1 MLDAAPA
8 PLLEV
13 ENLGVALE
21 TKLGRFQVIDGV
33 SFRLAA
39 NETLGVVGE
48 SGSGKSMTALS
59 IMRVLPRRIARIT
72 SGRVLLNGEDLL
84 QKSETQMRQEVRGR
98 KIAIIPQDPQT
109 SLNPLFPVGAQIV
122 EALRMHMPDLSR
134 DELRAQA
141 IRAMEDVRIAAPEH
155 RFSAYPHQLSG
166 GMKQRIVGAIAI
178 ACRPSL
184 IIADEPTTALDVTV
198 QAQYLRLLEDLQ
210 AETGMGILFITHDLG
225 IVAKLCDRLMVM
237 YAGRVVETG
246 TVRAIFDRPAH
257 PYTRAL
263 LASVPR
269 ADSKAE
275 RLVSIEGQ
283 PPAFWD
289 LPKGCRFAPRCP
301 LADERC
307 RTTYPSSSEIAD
319 GSSGHSAACWKTD
332 LAEALA

>member
-1 MLDAAPA
+1 MADAAPA
-8 PLLEV
+8 TLLEV
-13 ENLGVALE
+13 EDLGVALE

-84 QKSETQMRQEVRGR
+84 KKSESEMRQEVRGR

-122 EALRMHMPDLSR
+122 EALRMHMPDLGR
-134 DELRAQA
+134 DELRDLA
-141 IRAMEDVRIAAPEH
+141 IRAMEHVRIAAPEH

-198 QAQYLRLLEDLQ
+198 QAQYLRLLEDIQ
-210 AETGMGILFITHDLG
+210 AETGMSILFITHDLG

-307 RTTYPSSSEIAD
+307 RTLYPPSNEIAD
-319 GSSGHSAACWKTD
+319 GSHGHSAACWKSD